1 MVKGMNELL
10 INGTAYK
17 VVESSATGPFQRMAS
32 VGPGEACACYADNQS
47 NNWGV

>member
-1 MVKGMNELL
+1 MNELL

-17 VVESSATGPFQRMAS
+17 VVELSATDPFQRMAS
-32 VGPGEACACYADNQS
+32 VGSGEARACYADNLS